1 MQPKVQS
8 DDERE
13 PEHSSSSSQSS
24 LGSAHGSLWLRWL
37 RPITAFG
44 AGPSPGHRA
53 QLRPGLLLK
62 MFFWADARPPIKM
75 GAFLCLR
82 EWKKK
87 SPNPVDKHVGLRV
100 RMRR

>member
-13 PEHSSSSSQSS
+13 PEHSGSSSQSS

-44 AGPSPGHRA
+44 AGPRRLFRLSCRFGVRLQKYMRGRIPLSRLDMGQARHPGTDRT
-53 QLRPGLLLK
+53 LLVE
-62 MFFWADARPPIKM
+62 AHAAPT
-75 GAFLCLR
+75 R
-82 EWKKK
+82 EK
-87 SPNPVDKHVGLRV
+87 
-100 RMRR
+100 